1 MQLIFTAL
9 KFMKF
14 DKPKSI
20 GALFGVIISI
30 FLIGQQTGIFIFLT
44 NAMCYLV
51 RVNDT
56 YIWVTDNKTTNVNAL
71 APIDVRLGYE
81 MESLPH
87 IEKAYELVIA
97 SGAARFSDG
106 TSAGLSVVGSE
117 LPDFAGLPNDA
128 LIEGNLNDLIPEGA
142 LSVDFFDGKA
152 LGNPSKGDYFEINGK
167 QVYIAAKTKGARGF
181 GGGLFSFTTK
191 ERARFIGNVPVTK
204 TSAFLIKVDQPQRMR
219 SVVNSINAT
228 IPGVKAWMPKDFKNE
243 TILTVLKSSG
253 IAFSFGTLII
263 FALISGFV
271 IIGLTLYSA
280 AIDRIKDYG
289 TLKAIGATN
298 RFIRRLILMQ
308 AIIYALI
315 GFILGYALIEGFRN
329 GIANA
334 GTLFTFPPAAKVA
347 FFIITALISISG
359 TLFAIRR
366 IAKLEPA
373 SVFRST

>member
-56 YIWVTDNKTTNVNAL
+56 YVWVTDNKTTNVNAL

-81 MESLPH
+81 IESLPH
-87 IEKAYELVIA
+87 VVKSHELVIA
-97 SGAARFSDG
+97 SGAARFTDG
-106 TSAGLSVVGSE
+106 TSAGLSVVGVE
-117 LPDFAGLPNDA
+117 TPDFAGLPA
-128 LIEGNLNDLIPEGA
+128 EAIVEGKIQDLVSDGA
-142 LSVDFFDGKA
+142 LTVDFFDGKA

-167 QVYIAAKTKGARGF
+167 QVFIAAKTRGSRGF
-181 GGGLFSFTTK
+181 GGGLFSYTTA
-191 ERARFIGNVPVTK
+191 ERARFLGKVPLTK
-204 TSAFLIKVDQPQRMR
+204 ASAFLITVDKPKNM
-219 SVVNSINAT
+219 SAVVAAINAN
-228 IPGVKAWMPKDFKNE
+228 IPGVKAWMPNAFKNE

-298 RFIRRLILMQ
+298 GFIRKLILMQ

-315 GFILGYALIEGFRN
+315 GFVIGYALIEGFRN

-334 GTLFTFPPAAKVA
+334 GTLFTFPFAAKVA
-347 FFIITALISISG
+347 FFVITALISISG